1 MNSEEA
7 SSTAP
12 VVVVPVATSRRRGRH
27 REMPT
32 LAHLPAPEARE
43 RIQEM
48 ARNRYQIF
56 RALRE
61 QHAAEL
67 TPLQTE
73 LADLRQRHAPPNCR
87 IEAQAQELA
96 QLRSEL
102 TGAFV
107 ANESLQ
113 TENATLR
120 AAEAAHAQELR
131 TLQLEHK
138 LRLGQARAELTRA
151 LEEHFVVANS

>member
-1 MNSEEA
+1 
-7 SSTAP
+7 
-12 VVVVPVATSRRRGRH
+12 
-27 REMPT
+27 MPT

-87 IEAQAQELA
+87 IEAQA
-96 QLRSEL
+96 
-102 TGAFV
+102 
-107 ANESLQ
+107 
-113 TENATLR
+113 
-120 AAEAAHAQELR
+120 
-131 TLQLEHK
+131 
-138 LRLGQARAELTRA
+138 
-151 LEEHFVVANS
+151 

>member
-1 MNSEEA
+1 
-7 SSTAP
+7 
-12 VVVVPVATSRRRGRH
+12 
-27 REMPT
+27 
-32 LAHLPAPEARE
+32 
-43 RIQEM
+43 
-48 ARNRYQIF
+48 
-56 RALRE
+56 
-61 QHAAEL
+61 
-67 TPLQTE
+67 
-73 LADLRQRHAPPNCR
+73 
-87 IEAQAQELA
+87 
-96 QLRSEL
+96 
-102 TGAFV
+102 V